1 MTIKNA
7 LAGIAVSNFAVAV
20 SWYERVLDRPAD
32 TLPMADLAEWKFGEG
47 GWIQVFKDATRAGSS
62 SVTLVVESLDR
73 ALEAL
78 RAQGVMIGA
87 TTSSRYVKT
96 AIVNDPDGNQ
106 IVLAEPQGAG

>member
-1 MTIKNA
+1 MNIKNA

-32 TLPMADLAEWKFGEG
+32 TVPMAGLAAWKFGGG

-62 SVTLVVESLDR
+62 SVTFEVDSLER

-87 TTSSRYVKT
+87 RTSSSYVKT

-106 IVLAEPQGAG
+106 IVLAEPQEGG